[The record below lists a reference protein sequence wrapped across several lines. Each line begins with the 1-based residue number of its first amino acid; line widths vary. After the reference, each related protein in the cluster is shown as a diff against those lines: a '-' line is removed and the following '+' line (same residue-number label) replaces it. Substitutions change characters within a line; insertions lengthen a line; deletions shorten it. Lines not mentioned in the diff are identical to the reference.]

1 MNEGSNGVRVPT
13 RQPDPWEV
21 LADANLDGNGQ
32 AARSAWRRIRARW
45 LLPLDA
51 ILLAL
56 QAERELSA
64 ATMSQLG
71 EYAQDGAR

>member
-1 MNEGSNGVRVPT
+1 MFKST
-13 RQPDPWEV
+13 R
-21 LADANLDGNGQ
+21 
-32 AARSAWRRIRARW
+32 RRLRARL

-64 ATMSQLG
+64 ATMTQLG
-71 EYAQDGAR
+71 EYASEATR